1 MRIAQA
7 VNWRLAHALC
17 GRGCPGRRE
26 RARWRA
32 AGFTD
37 IHDFLSVKVE
47 NSTFTA
53 FALAIEKL
61 AFGQSL
67 AYCAMHQN
75 TFG

>member
-7 VNWRLAHALC
+7 VNWRVASLRR
-17 GRGCPGRRE
+17 RGC
-26 RARWRA
+26 RA

-37 IHDFLSVKVE
+37 LHDFLSVKVE
-47 NSTFTA
+47 NSTFAA
-53 FALAIEKL
+53 FAPATEKL
-61 AFGQSL
+61 AIGQSL